1 MRQITLLLLFLFLQT
16 VVTAQSEQKPIVFD
30 EVELNLQEII
40 SFVESKTKVKFVYS
54 EDRVP
59 LHKQL
64 SLNNHSYSINDL
76 MKEVANH
83 LSLDYKIKNKRRILL
98 LGEKTTAPTEQFIY
112 VTGLVIDELT
122 GEPLFGA
129 SITNKQRNKGINS
142 NEIGLFKYKASSTED
157 SLVISYIG
165 FNTAT
170 VAINDLKDD
179 SKKINLRPSVEFDEV
194 LIQTPLARK
203 LETESTFNYYI
214 NKKQLSEGF
223 GFVGSDPLNK
233 VMQLSGVQSGREGQ
247 INIYVRGGSPDQ
259 NIVLMDGVPLYETS
273 HVFGLS
279 SIFNSDAIKNV
290 QVYKQAYPAKFGGRL
305 SSVIDF
311 KMNEGNSYERKT
323 SIGFDPLSVHFNT
336 EGPIIKGKSSYNL
349 SARKSTINLFYNEP
363 IEQLLGF
370 DESDFSFFDVNLKL
384 SHEFTEGNK
393 LFFTLYRGNDQF
405 EIVNSESISSGAESQ
420 ERRIFDNLRWENQIY
435 SLQWHN
441 SVSDRV
447 ISKLQLSYSDYTN
460 GSRSAFNFSQFDG
473 SVTSESELDIIATS
487 RIIDLGLN
495 ADFQVFMSNDWEL
508 NFGTGIFHHRYNPT
522 IKQSTIILDGNL
534 SEFDNNPQFIT
545 ADEVTAYVES
555 KWKLGP
561 STQINAG
568 LRYNSYNVRGV
579 EHSSLQPRLALIQ
592 ELPNEHKL
600 TLSATKMT
608 QFVHLL
614 FNPGNGLPSS
624 LWIPSTDRLP
634 PEHAYQLAAAYGGN
648 LTDNLR
654 FEIAGYVK
662 RIENVVEYTSPFD
675 LFFTFVNTQDI
686 EIKFD
691 ANRDWEN
698 FVETGDSD
706 SKGAEFSLQNIRGP
720 FLFEL
725 SYAWSDTDRT
735 FEGLNNG
742 NPFPYKYDRTHDFS
756 LSGRYYFSESLNVH
770 ASWVYG
776 TGDAFT
782 LADES
787 FIAIDGVERLDA
799 RFRNAERL
807 DDYHR
812 LDVGLQLNKQIGN
825 ESLLTLGL
833 SVFNVYNRKND
844 YYVYLFEDTVNSTP
858 ENRIF
863 ELEEVSLFPI
873 LPHFSLNYEF

>member
-1 MRQITLLLLFLFLQT
+1 MRQITLLLFILCLQT
-16 VVTAQSEQKPIVFD
+16 VVTAQSGQKPIIFE
-30 EVELNLQEII
+30 EVKLNLQEII
-40 SFVESKTKVKFVYS
+40 SFVESKTDVKFVYS
-54 EDRVP
+54 EDRIP
-59 LHKQL
+59 LNKQL
-64 SLNNHSYSINDL
+64 SLDTDSYSIKEL
-76 MKEVANH
+76 MKEVANA
-83 LSLDYKIKNKRRILL
+83 LSLDYKIKNNRRILL
-98 LGEKTTAPTEQFIY
+98 LGEKVSNPTEQFRY

-129 SITNKQRNKGINS
+129 TITNKQRDKGINS
-142 NEIGLFKYKASSTED
+142 NEIGLFKYKASSDED

-165 FNTAT
+165 FNTAS
-170 VAINDLKDD
+170 VAISDLKED

-279 SIFNSDAIKNV
+279 SIFNADAIKNV

-384 SHEFTEGNK
+384 SHEFAEGNK
-393 LFFTLYRGNDQF
+393 LFFSLYRGSDQF
-405 EIVNSESISSGAESQ
+405 EIVNSESITSTTESL
-420 ERRIFDNLRWENQIY
+420 ERQNFDNLKWENQIY

-441 SVSDRV
+441 SVSDRI
-447 ISKLQLSYSDYTN
+447 ISKLQMSYSDYTN
-460 GSRSAFNFSQFDG
+460 RSRSAFNFSQFDG
-473 SVTSESELDIIATS
+473 SVTSETELDIIATS

-495 ADFQVFMSNDWEL
+495 ADFQVFMNNDWEL
-508 NFGTGIFHHRYNPT
+508 NFGTGIQHHRYDPT
-522 IKQSTIILDGNL
+522 IKQSTVILDGDANQ
-534 SEFDNNPQFIT
+534 FDNDSKFIT
-545 ADEVTAYVES
+545 ADEVTAYVDS

-561 STQINAG
+561 STQLNAG
-568 LRYNSYNVRGV
+568 LRYNNYNVRGI
-579 EHSSLQPRLALIQ
+579 EHSSLQPRLSLIQ
-592 ELPNEHKL
+592 EFPNDHKL
-600 TLSATKMT
+600 TVSATKMT

-614 FNPGNGLPSS
+614 VNPGIGLPTS

-648 LTDNLR
+648 LSSNLQ

-662 RIENVVEYTSPFD
+662 RMENVVEYTSPFD
-675 LFFTFVNTQDI
+675 LFFTFVNFQDI

-698 FVETGDSD
+698 FVETGDSF
-706 SKGAEFSLQNIRGP
+706 SKGAEFSLQNRKGP

-735 FEGLNNG
+735 FEGLNRG

-756 LSGRYYFSESLNVH
+756 IAARHHFSDAFHVH

-787 FIAIDGVERLDA
+787 FIDIDGIERLDA
-799 RFRNAERL
+799 SKRNNDRL
-807 DDYHR
+807 NDYHR
-812 LDVGLQLNKQIGN
+812 LDVGLQLNKYLKN

-844 YYVYLFEDTVNSTP
+844 YYVYLFEDTTANEDNS
-858 ENRIF
+858 RF
-863 ELEEVSLFPI
+863 QLEEVSLFPI

>member
-1 MRQITLLLLFLFLQT
+1 

-30 EVELNLQEII
+30 KVKLNLQDII
-40 SFVESKTKVKFVYS
+40 SFVESQTNVKFVYS

-59 LHKQL
+59 LNTQL
-64 SLNNHSYSINDL
+64 SLEQESYSVKEL
-76 MKEVANH
+76 MNEVAKH
-83 LSLDYKIKNKRRILL
+83 LSLDYKIKNKKRILL
-98 LGEKTTAPTEQFIY
+98 LGESATTATEQFIY
-112 VTGLVIDELT
+112 VTGLVVDEKT

-129 SITNKQRNKGINS
+129 TITNISRDKGINS
-142 NEIGLFKYKASSTED
+142 NEIGLFKYKALVNED

-179 SKKINLRPSVEFDEV
+179 AKKINLRPSIEFDEV

-203 LETESTFNYYI
+203 LESESTFNYYI

-279 SIFNSDAIKNV
+279 SVFNSDAIKNV
-290 QVYKQAYPAKFGGRL
+290 QVYKQAYPAKYGGRL

-311 KMNEGNSYERKT
+311 KMNEGNTFKRKT

-336 EGPIIKGKSSYNL
+336 EGPIVKGKSSYNL

-370 DESDFSFFDVNLKL
+370 DESDFSFYDVNLKL
-384 SHEFTEGNK
+384 GHEFSEGNK
-393 LFFTLYRGNDQF
+393 LFFTLYRGNDNF
-405 EIVNSESISSGAESQ
+405 EIVSSESISSPEENLNLRS
-420 ERRIFDNLRWENQIY
+420 FDNLRWENEIY

-460 GSRSAFNFSQFDG
+460 VSRSAFSFSEFDG
-473 SVTSESELDIIATS
+473 SVTTETDLDIIANS
-487 RIIDLGLN
+487 RIIDFGLN
-495 ADFQVFMSNDWEL
+495 IDFQVFMNNDWEL
-508 NFGTGIFHHRYNPT
+508 NFGTGINHHRYNPT
-522 IKQSTIILDGNL
+522 IKQSTIIIDDDTNVFGN
-534 SEFDNNPQFIT
+534 NAQFIS
-545 ADEVTAYVES
+545 ADEISAYVES
-555 KWKLGP
+555 KWNLGP
-561 STQINAG
+561 STEFKAG
-568 LRYNSYNVRGV
+568 VRYNNFHVRDKQYF
-579 EHSSLQPRLALIQ
+579 SLQPRLALIQ

-600 TLSATKMT
+600 TISATKMT

-614 FNPGNGLPSS
+614 VNPGIGLPSN

-634 PEHAYQLAAAYGGN
+634 PEDAYQLAAAYGGN
-648 LTDNLR
+648 LSNNLR
-654 FEIAGYVK
+654 FEIAGYYK
-662 RIENVVEYTSPFD
+662 RMHNVVEYTSPFD
-675 LFFTFVNTQDI
+675 LFFTFVNVQDI
-686 EIKFD
+686 ETKFD

-698 FVETGDSD
+698 FVVTGDSY
-706 SKGAEFSLQNIRGP
+706 SKGAEFSLKNTRGP
-720 FLFEL
+720 LFMEL
-725 SYAWSDTDRT
+725 SYAWSNTDRR
-735 FEGLNNG
+735 FAGLNSG

-756 LSGRYYFSESLNVH
+756 IAGRYHFSESVHIH

-782 LADES
+782 LADEA
-787 FIAIDGVERLDA
+787 FIGPDGIERLDA
-799 RFRNAERL
+799 SKRNNARL
-807 DDYHR
+807 ADYHR
-812 LDVGLQLNKQIGN
+812 LDVGLQLTKYITN
-825 ESLLTLGL
+825 ESIMTLGL

-844 YYVYLFEDTVNSTP
+844 YYVYLFRDTVNDKFT
-858 ENRIF
+858 
-863 ELEEVSLFPI
+863 LEEVSLFPV
-873 LPHFSLNYEF
+873 LPHFSINYEF

>member
-1 MRQITLLLLFLFLQT
+1 MKQITLLLLCFFLQT

-30 EVELNLQEII
+30 EVKLNLQEII
-40 SFVESKTKVKFVYS
+40 SFVEAQTNVKFVYS

-59 LHKQL
+59 LNKQL
-64 SLNNHSYSINDL
+64 SLDNESYSIKEL
-76 MKEVANH
+76 MQEVATH
-83 LSLDYKIKNKRRILL
+83 LSLDYKIKNNKRILL
-98 LGEKTTAPTEQFIY
+98 LGEKAIAPTEQFRY
-112 VTGLVIDELT
+112 VSGLVIDELT

-129 SITNKQRNKGINS
+129 TITNTKRDKGINS
-142 NEIGLFKYKASSTED
+142 NEIGLLTYKASSHED

-170 VAINDLKDD
+170 IAISDLKEE
-179 SKKINLRPSVEFDEV
+179 SKKVNLRPSVQFDEV
-194 LIQTPLARK
+194 LIQTPIARK

-323 SIGFDPLSVHFNT
+323 SIGFDPLSIHFNT
-336 EGPIIKGKSSYNL
+336 EGPMIKGKSTYNL

-384 SHEFTEGNK
+384 SHEFAEGNK

-405 EIVNSESISSGAESQ
+405 EIVNSESISSETETL
-420 ERRIFDNLRWENQIY
+420 ERQNFDNLKWENQIY

-460 GSRSAFNFSQFDG
+460 RSRSAFNFSQFDG
-473 SVTSESELDIIATS
+473 SVTSETELDIIATS

-495 ADFQVFMSNDWEL
+495 ADFQVFMNNDWEL
-508 NFGTGIFHHRYNPT
+508 NFGTGILHHRYNPT
-522 IKQSTIILDGNL
+522 IKQSTIILDGDSNQ
-534 SEFDNNPQFIT
+534 FDNNPIFIT
-545 ADEVTAYVES
+545 ADEVTAYVDS

-561 STQINAG
+561 STQLNTG
-568 LRYNSYNVRGV
+568 LRYNNYNVRGI
-579 EHSSLQPRLALIQ
+579 EHTSLQPRLSLIQ
-592 ELPNEHKL
+592 EFPNKHKL
-600 TLSATKMT
+600 TISATKMT

-614 FNPGNGLPSS
+614 VNPGIGLPTS

-648 LTDNLR
+648 LGENVR

-662 RIENVVEYTSPFD
+662 RMQNVVEYTSPFD
-675 LFFTFVNTQDI
+675 LFFTFVNFQDI
-686 EIKFD
+686 EVKFD

-698 FVETGDSD
+698 FVETGDSH
-706 SKGAEFSLQNIRGP
+706 SKGAEFSLQNIKGP
-720 FLFEL
+720 LLFEL
-725 SYAWSDTDRT
+725 SYAWSDTDRI
-735 FEGLNNG
+735 FEGLNRG
-742 NPFPYKYDRTHDFS
+742 NSFPYKYDRTHDFS
-756 LSGRYYFSESLNVH
+756 ISGRHHFSDAINIH

-787 FIAIDGVERLDA
+787 FIDIDGIERLDA
-799 RFRNAERL
+799 SKRNNKRL
-807 DDYHR
+807 NDYHR
-812 LDVGLQLNKQIGN
+812 LDVGLQLNKQIKN

-844 YYVYLFEDTVNSTP
+844 YYVYLFEDTTANDANS
-858 ENRIF
+858 RF
-863 ELEEVSLFPI
+863 KLEEVSLFPI